1 MRRAFLAALLALAL
15 APLPAHAV
23 PWRRTGTVVGWVRD
37 SLSGKPVHSCL
48 WASSDPGRK
57 HWFAIDSTDGLGR
70 FRLRLPAGKHWVFV
84 RACPQLSRSQ
94 QLRVPVLVRPGRVD
108 TVRIRI
114 SSDDDAWAMRPRT
127 IPSDGR
133 RDSSGSI
140 MGWVRDSLSG
150 LPVAFANVVI
160 LDWRQGTQTDA
171 SGRFRIVTVPAGEHR
186 VQVTGSG
193 YHSVERLLVV
203 RPAAVDTVEFHLQ
216 STVVLDYH
224 ISLASHAAAAV
235 PRDTTGT
242 VVGWVRDSLSGR
254 ALPYASVVV
263 QGTHVGTSADT
274 SGWFRIARVPAGER
288 VISALALGFRRG
300 AAPVRVRAARTD
312 TVWLRLRVMPIPIMN
327 IDWATP
333 RQGPRPQH

>member
-1 MRRAFLAALLALAL
+1 VRRAVLAALFALAL

-48 WASSDPGRK
+48 WVSSDPGKK

-84 RACPQLSRSQ
+84 RAYPELSRSQ

-114 SSDDDAWAMRPRT
+114 LSDDDAWAMRPQT

-133 RDSSGSI
+133 RDSTGSI

-193 YHSVERLLVV
+193 YHSVERFLVV
-203 RPAAVDTVEFHLQ
+203 RPAAVDTVEFRLQ
-216 STVVLDYH
+216 STVQLDYH
-224 ISLASHAAAAV
+224 ISLASHPATAV

-263 QGTHVGTSADT
+263 QGTHLGAMADT
-274 SGWFRIARVPAGER
+274 SGWFRLAGVPAGER
-288 VISALALGFRRG
+288 VIQALALGFRRG
-300 AAPVRVRAARTD
+300 QTQVRVRTSRTD
-312 TVWLRLRVMPIPIMN
+312 TVWLRLRVHPIPNMHIERG
-327 IDWATP
+327 AP
-333 RQGPRPQH
+333 QPGPRPNH